1 MKLRADLAGRVFGRL
16 TVIAHVADRNTALGR
31 TQWRCEC
38 TCGVMVIAVTSEL
51 TTGRVTSC
59 GCGHRVRTGPASDW
73 TDDRIERLKALWRDG
88 LSAGE
93 IATRLGRVTRSAVLG
108 KLHRLK
114 LRRDQTPKAKRER
127 GAQFAKIGVKARND
141 NRPVRPPRPQRPS
154 AAIFALAP
162 LREAPEEVVVPAHE
176 RRGLAD
182 MPDDNCHWPIGDP
195 LKAEFHFCNRTKVPN
210 LPYCEAHCRR
220 AYLPPEPRRVRARD
234 APEAAVSRTLEEVS

>member
-1 MKLRADLAGRVFGRL
+1 MRARSDLSGKTYGRL
-16 TVIAHVADRNTALGR
+16 TVVAEVSDRNTALGR

-38 TCGVMVIAVTSEL
+38 TCGVMVVVVTSDL
-51 TTGRVTSC
+51 TTGRVKSC
-59 GCGHRVRTGPASDW
+59 GCGHRPRTGPASDW
-73 TDDRIERLKALWRDG
+73 TDERIERMTLMWRDG
-88 LSAGE
+88 LSAKE
-93 IATRLGRVTRSAVLG
+93 IAERLGGVTRSAVLG
-108 KLHRLK
+108 KLSRLK
-114 LRRDQTPKAKRER
+114 LYRDQAPRAKRDR
-127 GAQFAKIGVKARND
+127 GAQFAKLNVRARND
-141 NRPVRPPRPQRPS
+141 NRPARPRPQRPS
-154 AAIFALAP
+154 AAIFALVP